1 MKSRRDDKLSNLPP
15 AARAQLDEW
24 LSTYTYREVIALAAT
39 HLRIKT
45 NLRAIS
51 AYYNKYVAAKPV
63 QQLVSLAASNPRAAQ
78 TAASALLHAHAL
90 KAAATPEMDTRTLGI
105 LVRYYGQTLR
115 APELP

>member
-15 AARAQLDEW
+15 AARSKLDEW
-24 LSTYTYREVIALAAT
+24 LATHTYREVIQLAKT
-39 HLRIKT
+39 HLGIST

-51 AYYNKYVAAKPV
+51 NYYNKYVAPGPI
-63 QQLVSLAASNPRAAQ
+63 QRLVSLAASNPKAAQ

-90 KAAATPEMDTRTLGI
+90 QAAADPDIDVRTLGI

-115 APELP
+115 APNP